1 MAAAV
6 DQLGTYR
13 RRDRTVAAKSNVEDP
28 GGPGRGAVLP
38 RNQRQVVGLSLHTTK
53 SPNAP
58 GSLIARLLDRLKQP
72 NVCVSA
78 AGQPYDALASVTM
91 SSSVAAQDNWEQVQC
106 EVKRS
111 VCVKTPVR
119 QSCFARRALH

>member
-1 MAAAV
+1 
-6 DQLGTYR
+6 
-13 RRDRTVAAKSNVEDP
+13 
-28 GGPGRGAVLP
+28 VLP
-38 RNQRQVVGLSLHTTK
+38 RNQRQEVGLSLHTSK
-53 SPNAP
+53 SPNAL

-78 AGQPYDALASVTM
+78 NGQPYDALASVTM
-91 SSSVAAQDNWEQVQC
+91 SSFEPAQDNWEQVQC

-111 VCVKTPVR
+111 VRVKTPVR